1 VLLIPVVYGT
11 INKIYVYVYFLKGMV
26 YDMKKTTLKLIIS
39 AVAVI
44 ILVQGI
50 FGSIGIATN
59 LIRTEENTERVSSEV
74 SVLAAGYVSAKLQE
88 TLNVAYEI
96 GCNINF
102 TPLGVTDGEKTTF
115 LKQKCER
122 YDYLNIDLIDED
134 GISIFDKTDYT
145 SSLYYNAAMNGD
157 SVVSPPEA
165 SADGVMTMSFY
176 APMWM
181 RGVDDGKIIGAVR
194 IVCDAT
200 FFNNILSS
208 VSMSDNT
215 RTYIINGDGY
225 TIADT
230 AGTIAGELTS
240 IEELSYVDTGWAE
253 LAELHIKMRAGESGF
268 GKCYFVTDKDNR
280 YVAYAPIGGTDG
292 WAIAVTTPVNDMLG
306 TCFNT
311 IYLEIA
317 ATIVG
322 LLLSLGLAFY
332 NGNKFGKA
340 VATCSERLKKLAA
353 GDIETPVAVV
363 KNKDETAEFA
373 RSVFITVESIKSVV
387 NDSRKMVGL
396 MSDGNFN
403 LDASD
408 RERTYAGGFADLI
421 NDIQGLSSSLS
432 DKLSGIDNSALIV
445 CGGATRISGSAQ
457 TFSDGTNAQQT
468 SLGELS
474 GSVGNITL
482 MINDTAD
489 KCTDMKEMAN
499 RVNGDLNVANDQ
511 MKRLMDSMNRINAAS
526 EEIEEIVK
534 TIEDISFQTNILALN
549 AAVEAAKAGEAGR
562 GFAVVADEVRSL
574 AERSSEAAKTTTR
587 LVKDTV
593 LAVREGSRIA
603 GFTERSILEAS
614 EAASTV
620 VTNMERIAQA
630 GETQAQTIRQIT
642 SSVEQISSA
651 VRSNSIVSEDSMVSG
666 RELSEQAQL
675 LKELV
680 SSFNLRS

>member
-1 VLLIPVVYGT
+1 
-11 INKIYVYVYFLKGMV
+11 
-26 YDMKKTTLKLIIS
+26 MKKTTLKLMIC

-44 ILVQGI
+44 LVVQCV
-50 FGSIGIATN
+50 FGSIGIAVN
-59 LIRTEENTERVSSEV
+59 LIHTEENTEYVSKEV
-74 SVLAAGYVSAKLQE
+74 SMLAAGYVSSKLQE
-88 TLNVAYEI
+88 TINVAYEI

-115 LKQKCER
+115 LEQKCER
-122 YDYLNIDLIDED
+122 YGYLNIDLIDED
-134 GISIFDKTDYT
+134 GKSIFDDTDYSETTYFNLAMDKTT
-145 SSLYYNAAMNGD
+145 S
-157 SVVSPPEA
+157 VSPPEL

-181 RGVDDGKIIGAVR
+181 RGVDDGMTIGAVR

-200 FFNNILSS
+200 FFSDILSS
-208 VSMSDNT
+208 VAMSENT
-215 RTYIINGDGY
+215 RTYIINGEGNI
-225 TIADT
+225 IADT
-230 AGTIAGELTS
+230 AETITDELTN
-240 IEELSYVDTGWAE
+240 IEELSYVNTAWSE
-253 LAELHIKMRAGESGF
+253 LAAVHAKMRAGESGF
-268 GKCYFVTDKDNR
+268 EKCYFVTDNDNR
-280 YVAYAPIGGTDG
+280 YVGYAPITGTDG

-306 TCFNT
+306 SCFNT

-317 ATIVG
+317 ATIIG

-340 VATCSERLKKLAA
+340 VETCSERLKKLAA
-353 GDIETPVAVV
+353 GDIETPVAIVR
-363 KNKDETAEFA
+363 NKDETAEFA

-396 MSDGNFN
+396 MSEGNFD

-408 RERTYAGGFADLI
+408 RERNYTGGFANLI
-421 NDIQGLSSSLS
+421 NDIQDLSNTLS
-432 DKLSGIDNSALIV
+432 DKLSGIDSSASIV
-445 CGGATRISGSAQ
+445 WGGATRVSGSAQ
-457 TFSDGTNAQQT
+457 TFSDGTSAQQT
-468 SLGELS
+468 TLGELS
-474 GSVGNITL
+474 GSVGNISL

-499 RVNGDLNVANDQ
+499 RVNGDLGVANDQ
-511 MKRLMDSMNRINAAS
+511 MKRLMDSMNKINAAS

-603 GFTERSILEAS
+603 GFTERSIVEAS
-614 EAASTV
+614 DAASTV

-630 GETQAQTIRQIT
+630 GETQAQIVRQIT
-642 SSVEQISSA
+642 ACVEQITSA
-651 VRSNSIVSEDSMVSG
+651 VRNNSIVSEDSMVSG

-680 SSFNLRS
+680 SGFNLRS

>member
-1 VLLIPVVYGT
+1 
-11 INKIYVYVYFLKGMV
+11 
-26 YDMKKTTLKLIIS
+26 MKKTTLKLMICAI
-39 AVAVI
+39 AVI
-44 ILVQGI
+44 LLVQGV
-50 FGSIGIATN
+50 FGSIGIAIN
-59 LIRTEENTERVSSEV
+59 LIHTEENTEVVSKEV
-74 SVLAAGYVSAKLQE
+74 SVLASGYVSSKLQE
-88 TLNVAYEI
+88 TLNVAYEM

-102 TPLGVTDGEKTTF
+102 TPLGVTDGEKATYI
-115 LKQKCER
+115 KQKCER
-122 YDYLNIDLIDED
+122 YGYLNIDLIDED
-134 GISIFDKTDYT
+134 GKSIFDDTDYGD
-145 SSLYYNAAMNGD
+145 SSFFNLAMNGTA
-157 SVVSPPEA
+157 SVTPPEI
-165 SADGVMTMSFY
+165 SADGGMTISFF

-181 RGVDDGKIIGAVR
+181 RGVDDGGTVGAVR

-200 FFNNILSS
+200 FLSNILSS
-208 VSMSDNT
+208 VSMSENT

-225 TIADT
+225 TIAASDGIT
-230 AGTIAGELTS
+230 AGELTS
-240 IEELSYVDTGWAE
+240 IEELSYVDTGWSE

-292 WAIAVTTPVNDMLG
+292 WSIAVTTPVNDMLG
-306 TCFNT
+306 SCFNT

-317 ATIVG
+317 ATIIG
-322 LLLSLGLAFY
+322 LLLSLGFAFY

-353 GDIETPVAVV
+353 GDIETPVAIV

-396 MSDGNFN
+396 MAEGNFN

-408 RERTYAGGFADLI
+408 RERNYTGGFADLI
-421 NDIQGLSSSLS
+421 NDIQGLSGSLS

-457 TFSDGTNAQQT
+457 TFSDGTTAQQN

-474 GSVGNITL
+474 GSVGNISL

-499 RVNGDLNVANDQ
+499 RVNGDLNAANEQ
-511 MKRLMDSMNRINAAS
+511 MKRLMDSMSRINAAS

-614 EAASTV
+614 DAASTV
-620 VTNMERIAQA
+620 VVNMERIAQA
-630 GETQAQTIRQIT
+630 GESQAQTIRQIT
-642 SSVEQISSA
+642 ACVEQISSA
-651 VRSNSIVSEDSMVSG
+651 VRNNSIVSEDSMVSG